1 MGFETGGEM
10 GEHGKNY
17 VVILMICNLRHSYR
31 DYQTKEY
38 EMGTVCRTQQ
48 EKLLRV
54 WAEIMKERNY
64 SRIPLRAERF
74 CVINKCCYNRGA

>member
-1 MGFETGGEM
+1 M

-17 VVILMICNLRHSYR
+17 VVILMICNLRHCYR

-54 WAEIMKERNY
+54 LGGNNEGKKLQSN
-64 SRIPLRAERF
+64 S
-74 CVINKCCYNRGA
+74 VKC